1 PSVPFPE
8 PSPFVT
14 VQAIGTASNGE
25 TTYAVD
31 EIQSVYVDVGIY
43 TTPVTSDGIVFSA
56 TVTVPS
62 TYTTDPVTVSG
73 IIVED
78 ATHKVVDLTYPTA
91 FAFEDV
97 LHDHEDCTF
106 DANGGGSCV
115 GLIEQLVADSVTT
128 TFTLT
133 ATGTLSP
140 FYTITAA
147 TDAVL
152 TSDTAAN
159 SATNAKPTSSVTI
172 TNTVPVSTTSTT
184 SATPNAARPGRR
196 FASES
201 CIGWSLFAVGT
212 FSAWVLLL

>member
-1 PSVPFPE
+1 
-8 PSPFVT
+8 
-14 VQAIGTASNGE
+14 
-25 TTYAVD
+25 D

-43 TTPVTSDGIVFSA
+43 TTPVTSDGIVYSA

-140 FYTITAA
+140 FYTVTAA
-147 TDAVL
+147 TDAVP
-152 TSDTAAN
+152 TSDSAAD
-159 SATNAKPTSSVTI
+159 SAI

-184 SATPNAARPGRR
+184 SPTPNAARPGRR
-196 FASES
+196 FARES